1 MTCAVV
7 VDWYGPYESVAAARA
22 AIREYN
28 FGEVLYVAA
37 GTVGRQKVPKLQYVG
52 ITTGFETRMKPNHKI
67 RTFVSEEG
75 LSLYIGEVA
84 SQAVAGRKARHHKK
98 FTNPVYLAESAIA
111 FFLQLPLNS
120 DKRCSRPVDS
130 IVLLNRWWKVDLETR
145 SRRRPQPDWPDFIE
159 YDAFSDT
166 GSVVWHGGRRKHF
179 SSELIDETCER
190 ASEERR
196 AKKLAQDTEKGRRRK
211 TRE

>member
-1 MTCAVV
+1 MTCAAV
-7 VDWYGPYESVAAARA
+7 VDWYGPYESIKAARA
-22 AIREYN
+22 AIRKN
-28 FGEVLYVAA
+28 GFGEVLYIAA

-52 ITTGFETRMKPNHKI
+52 ITTGFETRMNTKHKI
-67 RTFVSEEG
+67 RAFVKEEE

-84 SQAVAGRKARHHKK
+84 SQAVAGRKARHHKG

-130 IVLLNRWWKVDLETR
+130 IVLINRWWKIDLETR

-179 SSELIDETCER
+179 SCDLIDETCAR

-196 AKKLAQDTEKGRRRK
+196 VRRSAQA
-211 TRE
+211 